1 MSYILNFLF
10 QKFILKY
17 VNLLISWSDKII
29 NLFKYYKKL
38 SNYLRN
44 NISFKIKFKIK
55 NLMCL
60 SSLKLKYHALSDRM
74 AFNLLI

>member
-29 NLFKYYKKL
+29 NLFKYYKK
-38 SNYLRN
+38 
-44 NISFKIKFKIK
+44 IIK
-55 NLMCL
+55 L
-60 SSLKLKYHALSDRM
+60 LKE
-74 AFNLLI
+74 